1 MKIFFSPFS
10 PYVRKCLVSAHEL
23 GLADRIELL
32 ACAAHPVQRDARI
45 VADNPL
51 GKIPTF
57 FTDDGQ
63 VLFDSR
69 VICEYLNALGNGT
82 IFPPSGRARWEAL
95 TLQSLADGMLDAALL
110 VRYEITAR
118 PENLRWDAWQTG
130 QMEKIETGL
139 KVLNQQAGQLGGEQ
153 AGRLDIGTITVGCTL
168 GYLDIRFAELGWRDR
183 YPQLAQWYAA
193 FSQRPSMQAQW
204 AL

>member
-82 IFPPSGRARWEAL
+82 IFPPGGRARWEAL

-118 PENLRWDAWQTG
+118 PEHLRWDAWQTG